1 MANVYSWSQQ
11 GSISFRKQEAL
22 ASSLVWSVVW
32 TERVEKFSVSLVDF
46 PSNSYSVF
54 PSLFQFSVDMM

>member
-22 ASSLVWSVVW
+22 ASSLIWSVVW
-32 TERVEKFSVSLVDF
+32 AERVEKFSVLLVDF
-46 PSNSYSVF
+46 PSNLNGVF
-54 PSLFQFSVDMM
+54 PLLFQFSVDVK